1 MIRRQEVLNKYGSC
15 PVLYR
20 WMSHHPVPFGLGLSS
35 SDKLPSRDLST
46 LVLPTAQRQD
56 SLIVVKA
63 VLGSQVGTDR
73 RRVLGAFADDPG
85 LTVEADLFREEKGWD
100 LRQATWEGDGLEPQW
115 PSREGHLV
123 TVHPALGRGSME
135 ENPGSVNLMSLAHR

>member
-1 MIRRQEVLNKYGSC
+1 MV

-20 WMSHHPVPFGLGLSS
+20 WICHHSVPFGLGLSS
-35 SDKLPSRDLST
+35 SDKLTSGDLST

-56 SLIVVKA
+56 SLVVVKA

-73 RRVLGAFADDPG
+73 RRVLGAFADDSG
-85 LTVEADLFREEKGWD
+85 LTVKADLFREEMGWD

-115 PSREGHLV
+115 PPTEGHLV
-123 TVHPALGRGSME
+123 PVHPALGRGSVE
-135 ENPGSVNLMSLAHR
+135 ENPGSVNFGSLAHR